1 MHRPPPPAS
10 SVGNSCELIRR
21 RIQHLTSAPDAQK
34 TQSIVITR
42 SDEESADAWLHILD
56 EIEET
61 DGIRM
66 ERFES
71 GAVRIGWRQYCES

>member
-1 MHRPPPPAS
+1 MHRPPSPAR
-10 SVGNSCELIRR
+10 SVETACELIRL
-21 RIQHLTSAPDAQK
+21 RIQRLTSAPHAQK

-42 SDEESADAWLHILD
+42 SEDESAEAWLHILH

-66 ERFES
+66 DRLES
-71 GAVRIGWRQYCES
+71 GVVRIGWRQYCE

>member
-10 SVGNSCELIRR
+10 SVGTSCELIRR
-21 RIQHLTSAPDAQK
+21 RIQHLISAPDAQK

-42 SDEESADAWLHILD
+42 SEDESAEAWLHILH

-66 ERFES
+66 DRLES
-71 GAVRIGWRQYCES
+71 GVVRIGWRQYCES